1 VNLAQTSHDTVI
13 TENKITENKNL
24 GNRISDYVLAADPGS
39 TKVGFFYNQINGIY
53 LPLNQSDLNQITDYM
68 TIGSINPNTEIRS
81 LASETEIG
89 SEIKYFKSP
98 DFRTV
103 RDIKNISDQWIGAR
117 PVTQRI
123 IDQWLIYQ
131 SLRMYEP
138 TDVWDRIIRACFHTN
153 NDHDQI
159 ELFQYT
165 ALVPSL
171 ATNTLI
177 YTFSWK
183 IKEMR
188 TNYCYQSM
196 YSLTHDTIVCQGYM
210 VDCKPPFY

>member
-1 VNLAQTSHDTVI
+1 MIRLLSLSLCSIISVIFAQTCDEI
-13 TENKITENKNL
+13 GINDNKIP

-39 TKVGFFYNQINGIY
+39 TKVGFFYNQVNDIY

-68 TIGSINPNTEIRS
+68 TIGSIGP
-81 LASETEIG
+81 ETEIG

-103 RDIKNISDQWIGAR
+103 RNIKNISDQWIGAR
-117 PVTQRI
+117 SMTQRI

-131 SLRMYEP
+131 SLRVYEP
-138 TDVWDRIIRACFHTN
+138 TNVWDRILRACFHTKN
-153 NDHDQI
+153 NQI
-159 ELFQYT
+159 ELYQYT

-171 ATNTLI
+171 ATDTLI

-188 TNYCYQSM
+188 TNYCYQSI